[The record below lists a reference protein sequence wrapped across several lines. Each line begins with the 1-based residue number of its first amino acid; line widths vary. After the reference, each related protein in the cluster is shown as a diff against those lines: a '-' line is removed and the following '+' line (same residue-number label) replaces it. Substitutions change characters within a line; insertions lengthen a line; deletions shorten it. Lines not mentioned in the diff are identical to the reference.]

1 MKKAR
6 VRVQSVDNSVIVKFL
21 SQMYMRK
28 LASQAGGG
36 SGAALPP
43 ALQARVQ
50 KWTIMAVTKLW
61 VPLKCETNKAILAVF
76 YFVPVRSS

>member
-28 LASQAGGG
+28 LVSQAGGG

-50 KWTIMAVTKLW
+50 KVDNNGSYKIVGTPKM
-61 VPLKCETNKAILAVF
+61 
-76 YFVPVRSS
+76 